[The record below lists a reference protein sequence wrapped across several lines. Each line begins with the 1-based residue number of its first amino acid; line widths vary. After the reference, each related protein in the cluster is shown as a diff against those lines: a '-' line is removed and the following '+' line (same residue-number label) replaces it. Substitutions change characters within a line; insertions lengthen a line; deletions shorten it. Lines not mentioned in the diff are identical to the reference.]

1 MPIREYQEN
10 YAMGNFRYN
19 WIRNMQPK
27 LQKNPTYSQYPIT
40 KYANRFKYVN
50 PIQRIFV

>member
-19 WIRNMQPK
+19 WIRYMQQK
-27 LQKNPTYSQYPIT
+27 KKNPTYSQYPIT
-40 KYANRFKYVN
+40 KYANRFKYVI
-50 PIQRIFV
+50 PTQRIFI